1 VSLAAQ
7 ELAYPAII
15 LPIFIALALLLAVLL
30 RRLNEDRPGGRSA
43 GQGTRPTNIL
53 AASWFPWL
61 VALLMAGGMFYAQRA
76 GAGVAV
82 TVDADMMVGRGNLV
96 ELFLNDPQLQPYRAS
111 IVAGQRH
118 VYRFENLPHKITL
131 LRLDPTEAPNSQV
144 VIYGLTVMSG
154 NRVFRQF
161 TPAEMK
167 DWTMSSL
174 TAPKEEAGGIVMT
187 STTNDPILWTHPAL
201 RLPGAAVQAV
211 FSWAM
216 TTDGPFVL
224 AIAMFLLVLLMRMS
238 TRAGRMQAVLI
249 AVASCAAFPAV
260 LAVMRLRLSP
270 PPVTATVGYAS
281 YTGYAKANETLASFL
296 VLLICVA
303 LGYLFARW
311 TGGQEEAEP
320 AGATDPTGSETVK
333 EGRRNRLP
341 HRLAIWIT
349 HAAVFVLLFI
359 FFLPSLPVYLKHL
372 SGVVYRDISWDSAN
386 TLLWSAMVNKGLR
399 PYRDFWYPYGGFYI
413 DLLRFPTGQLLGVL
427 HSTVLLGALYIGLF
441 RVAGRRLVDA
451 LVLFG
456 LILTPL
462 LAGMTDGW
470 HRYLLPIVV
479 VLFYAAIC
487 DLPRLE
493 WKAHAPFAV
502 VVGYACFCE
511 PPQMVCAGAAICA
524 HVVLSSLRSW
534 NARTPGAPLQ
544 ARLIGAGVPML
555 AGIGAAVLFYGV
567 NGMLPGLWDFEKS
580 VGDMGDYGALPAEM
594 PRWVLPALQPDS
606 VFLLVFLLA
615 GYAAYRWVRMKGPD
629 PLGAALLMICV
640 SAFVALQKQ
649 IIRPHVMQQVR
660 IYPYV
665 AVMIFGLIVWRERR
679 PAARIAIAI
688 FIGLICGI
696 GLHHRLPLLVFW
708 QTVEV
713 GPEKVS
719 GALEVVLHERQ
730 ETARVNDALYSRPHF
745 ATLDEQTAVVDNLTG
760 ACGLQ
765 PGDNVYVLGDDSYF
779 YIFLN
784 QAPPYGS
791 NDYNDTPIYEQQKIL
806 DWFHGKDPR
815 FVIWG
820 TDPAAQSFDF
830 VPHVVRLPLIYKYVV
845 DHYRFLRAV
854 GNYHILVKR
863 TESDAPDVA
872 YWRRMLG
879 ARLDLG
885 HIPGRARSSEYAACA
900 GQQAA
905 CDTVMTVRYPR
916 PRRVP
921 RGKLEVTVES
931 SGNDAFRIEL
941 DVAPG
946 EREYVVNLNRVWFWG
961 LVAGAGPR
969 VTVEDDLAETVIEL
983 RRERG
988 VVLY

>member
-1 VSLAAQ
+1 MSLAAQ

-15 LPIFIALALLLAVLL
+15 LPIFIALALLLAILL
-30 RRLNEDRPGGRSA
+30 GLFGKYRDRPGGRSA
-43 GQGTRPTNIL
+43 GQGTRPTYIL
-53 AASWFPWL
+53 L

-76 GAGVAV
+76 GSGVAV
-82 TVDADMMVGRGNLV
+82 SVDADMTVGRGNLV
-96 ELFLNDPQLQPYRAS
+96 ELFLNDLQLQPYRLP

-118 VYRFENLPHKITL
+118 VYHFENLPHKITL
-131 LRLDPTEAPNSQV
+131 LRLDPTEAPNAQV

-154 NRVFRQF
+154 DRVIRQF

-187 STTNDPILWTHPAL
+187 STTNDPLLWTQPAL
-201 RLPGAAVQAV
+201 RLPGAALQAV
-211 FSWAM
+211 FSWVA

-224 AIAMFLLVLLMRMS
+224 AIAMFLLVLLVRMS
-238 TRAGRMQAVLI
+238 TRAGRMQAVL
-249 AVASCAAFPAV
+249 VAAISCAAFPAV
-260 LAVMRLRLSP
+260 LAVMRLHLSP
-270 PPVTATVGYAS
+270 PPVTATVGYAN
-281 YTGYAKANETLASFL
+281 YTGYAKANEVLASFL
-296 VLLICVA
+296 VLLICIA
-303 LGYLFARW
+303 LGTAFAWW
-311 TGGQEEAEP
+311 TGGREEVEP
-320 AGATDPTGSETVK
+320 AGAASG
-333 EGRRNRLP
+333 
-341 HRLAIWIT
+341 RLAIRIT
-349 HAAVFVLLFI
+349 HAAIFGLLLV
-359 FFLPSLPVYLKHL
+359 FFLPDLTVYLKHL

-386 TLLWSAMVNKGLR
+386 TLLWSAIINKGLR

-413 DLLRFPTGQLLGVL
+413 QLLRFPTGQMLGVL

-441 RVAGRRLVDA
+441 RVTGRRLVDA

-462 LAGMTDGW
+462 LAGMSDQW
-470 HRYLLPIVV
+470 HRYLLPIVT

-493 WKAHAPFAV
+493 WKAHAPFAAIT
-502 VVGYACFCE
+502 GYSFFCE
-511 PPQMVCAGAAICA
+511 PPQIVCAGAAIGTHIA
-524 HVVLSSLRSW
+524 LSAFRNW
-534 NARTPGAPLQ
+534 KAKTPGPSLQ

-555 AGIGAAVLFYGV
+555 AGIGAALLFYGV

-594 PRWVLPALQPDS
+594 PRWVLPALQPDT

-615 GYAAYRWVRMKGPD
+615 GYAVYRWVRTKDPD

-665 AVMIFGLIVWRERR
+665 ALLIFGLMVWRERK

-688 FIGLICGI
+688 FMGLICGI
-696 GLHHRLPLLVFW
+696 GLYHRLPLLVFW
-708 QTVEV
+708 QTVEL
-713 GPEKVS
+713 GPAKVS
-719 GALEVVLHERQ
+719 GALQVLLHERQ

-765 PGDNVYVLGDDSYF
+765 AGENVYVLGDDSYF

-845 DHYRFLRAV
+845 EHYRFLRAV
-854 GNYHILVKR
+854 GRYHILVKR
-863 TESDAPDVA
+863 TESDAPDVG

-879 ARLDLG
+879 RGWISGIFRGGRGCRSMRRAWGSRRL
-885 HIPGRARSSEYAACA
+885 ATRS
-900 GQQAA
+900 
-905 CDTVMTVRYPR
+905 
-916 PRRVP
+916 
-921 RGKLEVTVES
+921 
-931 SGNDAFRIEL
+931 
-941 DVAPG
+941 
-946 EREYVVNLNRVWFWG
+946 
-961 LVAGAGPR
+961 
-969 VTVEDDLAETVIEL
+969 
-983 RRERG
+983 
-988 VVLY
+988 

>member
-15 LPIFIALALLLAVLL
+15 LPIFIVLALLLAILL
-30 RRLNEDRPGGRSA
+30 RRPSEDRPGGRSA

-53 AASWFPWL
+53 AAPWCPWL
-61 VALLMAGGMFYAQRA
+61 VAVLMAGAILYAQRA

-82 TVDADMMVGRGNLV
+82 TLDADMTVGRGNLV
-96 ELFLNDPQLQPYRAS
+96 ELFLNDLQLQPYRLP

-154 NRVFRQF
+154 NRVVRQF

-167 DWTMSSL
+167 NWTMSSL
-174 TAPKEEAGGIVMT
+174 TAPKDEGAGIVMT
-187 STTNDPILWTHPAL
+187 STTNDPILWTQPAL

-211 FSWAM
+211 FSWAT

-224 AIAMFLLVLLMRMS
+224 AIALFLLVLLMRMS

-249 AVASCAAFPAV
+249 AVASCLAFPAV
-260 LAVMRLRLSP
+260 LAVMRLHLSP
-270 PPVTATVGYAS
+270 PPVTSTVGFAN

-296 VLLICVA
+296 VLLICVV

-311 TGGQEEAEP
+311 TGGRDEVETAGP
-320 AGATDPTGSETVK
+320 ASG
-333 EGRRNRLP
+333 
-341 HRLAIWIT
+341 RLAIWIT
-349 HAAVFVLLFI
+349 HAAVFALLFI
-359 FFLPSLPVYLKHL
+359 FFLPSLPAALNSL
-372 SGVVYRDISWDSAN
+372 RGVVYRDITWDGAN
-386 TLLWSAMVNKGLR
+386 TLLWNAMINKGLR

-413 DLLRFPTGQLLGVL
+413 QLLRFPTGQMMSVL
-427 HSTVLLGALYIGLF
+427 HCTVLLGALYIGLL
-441 RVAGRRLVDA
+441 RVTGRRLVEA
-451 LVLFG
+451 LVMYG
-456 LILTPL
+456 LIMTPL
-462 LAGMTDGW
+462 LLGMTGGW
-470 HRYLLPIVV
+470 HRYLLPIVT

-493 WKAHAPFAV
+493 WKAHGPFAV

-524 HVVLSSLRSW
+524 HIVLSSLRSW
-534 NARTPGAPLQ
+534 KAKTPGPSLT

-555 AGIGAAVLFYGV
+555 AGIGAALLFYGV

-580 VGDMGDYGALPAEM
+580 VGDMGDYGALPSEM

-606 VFLLVFLLA
+606 VFLLLFLLA
-615 GYAAYRWVRMKGPD
+615 GYAAYRWIRMKDRPD

-640 SAFVALQKQ
+640 SGFVAMQKQ
-649 IIRPHVMQQVR
+649 IIRPHVMSQVR

-665 AVMIFGLIVWRERR
+665 AVLIFGLIVWRERR
-679 PAARIAIAI
+679 PATRIAMAV
-688 FIGLICGI
+688 FPGLLCGI
-696 GLHHRLPLLVFW
+696 ALYRQLPGWVFN
-708 QTVEV
+708 EV
-713 GPEKVS
+713 VAAGPAKVS
-719 GALEVVLHERQ
+719 GALQVVFRERQ
-730 ETARVNDALYSRPHF
+730 ETARVNDTLYSRPHF
-745 ATLDEQTAVVDNLTG
+745 ASLDDQTAVVDNLTG

-765 PGDNVYVLGDDSYF
+765 PGENVYVLGDDSYF

-806 DWFHGKDPR
+806 DWLHRKDPR

-820 TDPAAQSFDF
+820 TDPAVQSFDF

-854 GNYHILVKR
+854 GSYHILVKR
-863 TESDAPDVA
+863 AESELPDVA

-885 HIPGRARSSEYAACA
+885 HIPGRARLSEYAACA
-900 GQQAA
+900 GELAG
-905 CDTVMTVRYPR
+905 CDTVMMVRYPR

-946 EREYVVNLNRVWFWG
+946 EREYVINLNRVWFWG

-969 VTVEDDLAETVIEL
+969 VTVEDDLAETVIEF
-983 RRERG
+983 RRERRA
-988 VVLY
+988 VLY